1 MGSSIRGRLARL
13 FSAAIVDQAL
23 LSGASL
29 VVGLILVR
37 YTPDQDYALYCLLQA
52 ALVYVTSAHSALV
65 CQPLAILVPGHTPEL
80 KKQMLGAAR
89 DSQRRLLWLVLLVSL
104 AGTALAYLLH
114 ALSGSMALIVGISL
128 IAAWATAERNYVR
141 GVLLI
146 YARVRTLVAVDA
158 VFVAVMIAGVL
169 WAAFG
174 IGQPGVW
181 VAVALAASAWAGEI
195 SATRALARDPGW
207 ATGEAAPVWRKVLP
221 LGWWS
226 IVGTTIYWLFS
237 RSYNYILA
245 TRLDLAAVAD
255 VNAIRLMVMPALLVT
270 TGLQG
275 MLTPLAATWNAEI
288 GLDRLVRRLLGI
300 ILVVGVCDVLYFG
313 FIWIFRAWV
322 TVHLF
327 HKHMSDRDPLL
338 LLWCIFTIV
347 ALIRDVI
354 VSAVLA
360 AGHLR
365 WLAWQ
370 IGFCALIALSVMWIA
385 IPRWGA
391 AAAMAALLI
400 GEVLNLGGL
409 AYLIQRMRRESRLQQ
424 QMA

>member
-1 MGSSIRGRLARL
+1 MSIRGRLARL

-37 YTPDQDYALYCLLQA
+37 YTPDKDYALYCLLQA

-65 CQPLAILVPGHTPEL
+65 CQPLAILVPGNTPDV
-80 KKQMLGAAR
+80 KQQMLGAAR
-89 DSQRRLLWLVLLVSL
+89 DSQRRLLRLILLLSLIGVAVTYLVR
-104 AGTALAYLLH
+104 ALT
-114 ALSGSMALIVGISL
+114 GSMALIVGFGL
-128 IAAWATAERNYVR
+128 IAAWASAERNYVR

-146 YARVRTLVAVDA
+146 YARVRTLVAADA
-158 VFVAVMIAGVL
+158 VFVVVMIAGVL

-174 IGQPGVW
+174 IGQPAIW

-195 SATRALARDPGW
+195 AATRALAKDPGW
-207 ATGEAAPVWRKVLP
+207 VTADPGPVWRKILP
-221 LGWWS
+221 LGSWS
-226 IVGTTIYWLFS
+226 IIGTTIYWLFS

-275 MLTPLAATWNAEI
+275 MLTPLAAAWNAEI

-300 ILVVGVCDVLYFG
+300 IAAVGVCDLLYFG
-313 FIWIFRAWV
+313 FIWIFRAWI
-322 TVHLF
+322 TVHVF
-327 HKHMSDRDPLL
+327 HKNMSDRDPLL
-338 LLWCIFTIV
+338 MLWCIFTIV
-347 ALIRDVI
+347 ALVRDVI

-370 IGFCALIALSVMWIA
+370 IGFCAVVALSVMWIA

-400 GEVLNLGGL
+400 GELLNLGGL

>member
-1 MGSSIRGRLARL
+1 MGLSIRGRLTRL

-23 LSGASL
+23 LSGGSL

-37 YTPDQDYALYCLLQA
+37 YTPDKDYALYCLLQA
-52 ALVYVTSAHSALV
+52 ALVYVSSAHSALV

-80 KKQMLGAAR
+80 KGQMLGAAR
-89 DSQRRLLWLVLLVSL
+89 ASQSRLLRPVLLLSL
-104 AGTALAYLLH
+104 VGTALAYLLH
-114 ALSGSMALIVGISL
+114 ALTGSMALIVGIGL
-128 IAAWATAERNYVR
+128 IAAWATAQRNYVR

-158 VFVAVMIAGVL
+158 VFTGVMIAGVL

-174 IGQPGVW
+174 IGQAAVW
-181 VAVALAASAWAGEI
+181 VAVAFAASAWAGEI
-195 SATRALARDPGW
+195 SATRALAKDPGW
-207 ATGEAAPVWRKVLP
+207 VTADAGPVWRKVLP
-221 LGWWS
+221 LGMWS

-245 TRLDLAAVAD
+245 SRLDLSAVAD

-275 MLTPLAATWNAEI
+275 MLTPLAAAWNAEI

-300 ILVVGVCDVLYFG
+300 ILVVGACDLLYFA
-313 FIWIFRAWV
+313 FIWIFRAWI
-322 TVHLF
+322 TVHVL

-370 IGFCALIALSVMWIA
+370 IGFCAVIALSAMWIG

-391 AAAMAALLI
+391 AAAMAALLL
-400 GEVLNLGGL
+400 GELLNLGGL
-409 AYLIQRMRRESRLQQ
+409 AYLIQRMRRESQLRQ